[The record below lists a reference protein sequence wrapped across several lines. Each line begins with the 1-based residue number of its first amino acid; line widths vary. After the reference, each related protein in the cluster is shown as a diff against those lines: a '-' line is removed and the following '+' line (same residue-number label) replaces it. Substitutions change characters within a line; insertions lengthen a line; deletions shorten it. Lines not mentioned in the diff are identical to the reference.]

1 MSQIDL
7 IHAECVAAMRKL
19 PARSVDHTIT
29 DPPYSEKTHAKG
41 KRYKRGDIVDH
52 VIAYKPMTPAIMR
65 AVSKQIVRITRR
77 WIIVTCDSDSPQL
90 WRAALEAAG
99 AEFVRH
105 GIFIKDDAQP
115 QMSGDR
121 PGIGFECVVICHA
134 PRESGSMRWN
144 GGGRCARWHATS
156 DVKQP
161 TRYGVRRDLIVD
173 GQKPLALMRA
183 LVSDFTD
190 AGDLVCDPYSGCG
203 TTAVAC
209 QELGRRFVG
218 WEQERETYDKATHRI
233 KEAGKQQTLF
243 APKAAQATQL
253 QLGG

>member
-1 MSQIDL
+1 MSVITLQ
-7 IHAECVAAMRKL
+7 HAECVAAMRKL
-19 PARSVDHTIT
+19 ADRSVDHVIT

-90 WRAALEAAG
+90 WAAALERAG

-173 GQKPLALMRA
+173 GQKPLSLMRA

-190 AGDLVCDPYSGCG
+190 AGDLVCDPYSGGG

-209 QELGRRFVG
+209 QELGRDCITF
-218 WEQERETYDKATHRI
+218 ECDEETYNKAQRRI
-233 KEAGKQQTLF
+233 KEAGKQQPLF
-243 APKAAQATQL
+243 APNVAQATQL

>member
-1 MSQIDL
+1 MEGVDL
-7 IHAECVAAMRKL
+7 HFGDCIAGLRKL
-19 PARSVDHTIT
+19 SDRSVDHFIF
-29 DPPYSEKTHAKG
+29 DPPYSERTHAKG
-41 KRYKRGDIVDH
+41 KRYKRGEIVDH
-52 VIAYKPMTPAIMR
+52 VIKYKPMTAANMR
-65 AVSKQIVRITRR
+65 AVSKQIVRCCRR
-77 WIIVTCDSDSPQL
+77 WIVLTCDSDSPHL
-90 WRAALEAAG
+90 WRKALEDAG

-190 AGDLVCDPYSGCG
+190 AGDLVCDPYSGGG

-209 QELGRRFVG
+209 QELGRRFLG
-218 WEQERETYDKATHRI
+218 WEQERETFDKATHRI
-233 KEAGKQQTLF
+233 KEAGKQQPLF
-243 APKAAQATQL
+243 TPKAAQATQL
-253 QLGG
+253 QLG

>member
-1 MSQIDL
+1 MSMITLQ
-7 IHAECVAAMRKL
+7 HAECVAAMRKL

-52 VIAYKPMTPAIMR
+52 VIKYKPMTAANMR

-105 GIFIKDDAQP
+105 GIFYKDDAQP

-134 PRESGSMRWN
+134 PRESGRMRWN

-156 DVKQP
+156 DSRQP
-161 TRYGVRRDLIVD
+161 GGLIVD

-190 AGDLVCDPYSGCG
+190 PGDLVCDPYSGGG

-209 QELGRRFVG
+209 QDLGRRFLG
-218 WEQERETYDKATHRI
+218 WEQERETYNKAMHRI

-243 APKAAQATQL
+243 MPKAAQATQL

>member
-1 MSQIDL
+1 MSQINL

-19 PARSVDHTIT
+19 ADKSVDHTIT
-29 DPPYSEKTHAKG
+29 DPPYSAKTHSSG
-41 KRYKRGDIVDH
+41 KRYRRGDIVDH

-77 WIIVTCDSDSPQL
+77 WIVITCDTDSPQL

-105 GIFIKDDAQP
+105 GIFYKDDAQP

-121 PGIGFECVVICHA
+121 PGSGFECVVICHA
-134 PRESGSMRWN
+134 PRDSGRMRWN

-156 DVKQP
+156 DSRQP
-161 TRYGVRRDLIVD
+161 GGLIVD

-190 AGDLVCDPYSGCG
+190 AGDLVCDPYSGGG

-209 QELGRRFVG
+209 QELGRRFLG
-218 WEQERETYDKATHRI
+218 WEQDRDTYDKASTRI
-233 KEAGKQQTLF
+233 KEAGKQQPLF
-243 APKAAQATQL
+243 TPKAAQAMQL

>member
-19 PARSVDHTIT
+19 PARSVDHVIT
-29 DPPYSEKTHAKG
+29 DPPYSAKTHTSG

-52 VIAYKPMTPAIMR
+52 VIKYNPMTPALMR

-77 WIIVTCDSDSPQL
+77 WIVITCDSDSPQL

-105 GIFIKDDAQP
+105 GIFYKDDAQP

-121 PGIGFECVVICHA
+121 PGSGFECVVICHA
-134 PRESGSMRWN
+134 PRESGRMRWN
-144 GGGRCARWHATS
+144 GGGRCARWHAMS
-156 DVKQP
+156 DARQP
-161 TRYGVRRDLIVD
+161 GGLIVD
-173 GQKPLALMRA
+173 GQKPLALMRQ
-183 LVSDFTD
+183 LVADFSDP
-190 AGDLVCDPYSGCG
+190 GELICDPFAGGG

-209 QELGRRFVG
+209 QELGRYCITF
-218 WEQERETYDKATHRI
+218 ECDEDTCNKAQQRI
-233 KEAGKQQTLF
+233 KEAGKQQPLPLMR
-243 APKAAQATQL
+243 AKATQL